1 MTTNQLIFVLL
12 AAALLFAAL
21 AAFGIAFRQSS
32 RQEDW
37 RKNLEKDAKKS
48 DAGVPAGILAATA
61 AARADSTAVA
71 DALAEAPDGGSAVMT
86 EVEAVEAPP
95 VVHAVETQRV
105 TEIDPEEAGVL
116 RRQFLNRAMA
126 GTFFSVLGVFGL
138 ASLSF
143 AWPRVKGGFGA
154 DIDAGDVDEI
164 RTAIFNADGSIT
176 PLFWPE
182 AKTWIVPVDDAQQSG
197 SQFVDNAT
205 VAGGLMAV
213 WQKCVHL
220 GCRVPWC
227 QTSQGFECPCHG
239 SKYNSLGEYE
249 SGPAPRNLDRFVVE
263 VSESNR
269 FIVKTSQV
277 IPTERAQAKN
287 ARYPLGP
294 SCITISAGEEEA

>member
-32 RQEDW
+32 RQEEW
-37 RKNLEKDAKKS
+37 RKNLDKDAKKS
-48 DAGVPAGILAATA
+48 DAGVPAGVLAASAASRVEAEPEA
-61 AARADSTAVA
+61 AAD
-71 DALAEAPDGGSAVMT
+71 T
-86 EVEAVEAPP
+86 EVLEPATDDAPP
-95 VVHAVETQRV
+95 APVVARTVETQRV
-105 TEIDPEEAGVL
+105 TEIDAEDAGVL

-126 GTFFSVLGVFGL
+126 GTFFSALGVMGL
-138 ASLSF
+138 ASFSF

-164 RTAIFNADGSIT
+164 RSAIFNADGSIT

-182 AKTWIVPVDDAQQSG
+182 AKTWIVPVDAGQESG
-197 SQFVDNAT
+197 SQFSDNFT
-205 VAGGLMAV
+205 VAGGLAAL

-249 SGPAPRNLDRFVVE
+249 AGPAPRNLDRFVVE
-263 VSESNR
+263 INESNR

-287 ARYPLGP
+287 APYPLGP
-294 SCITISAGEEEA
+294 SCITISAGEGEA